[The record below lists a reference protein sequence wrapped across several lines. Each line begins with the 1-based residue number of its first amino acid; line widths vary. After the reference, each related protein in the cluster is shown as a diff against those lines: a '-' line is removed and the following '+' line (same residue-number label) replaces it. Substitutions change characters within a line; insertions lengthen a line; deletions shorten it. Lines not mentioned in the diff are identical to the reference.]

1 VTVFLVVTL
10 FAGALSLVFLIA
22 GLSALR
28 RGRAVRL
35 ANHLLFALLSF
46 TLAALFATLAVSTRG
61 YQALTEEQT
70 IATVTTRQTGPRR
83 FEARFT
89 FGDKAE
95 KVFELA
101 GDELY
106 VDAHILKWQPIG
118 NILGLK
124 TVYELDRV
132 AGRYSRLED
141 EQSLTRTVYSLAD
154 NKPLDLFDLRRRYRF
169 LGPLVDAEYGS
180 ATFLPALNEGR
191 YTLRVSTSGLLIR
204 KLKNQ

>member
-1 VTVFLVVTL
+1 MTVFLLISVLAAV
-10 FAGALSLVFLIA
+10 LSLVFLVA

-46 TLAALFATLAVSTRG
+46 TLATLFAALAISTRG

-70 IATVTTRQTGPRR
+70 IATVLTRQIGPGR

-89 FGDKAE
+89 FGDKSE

-101 GDELY
+101 GEELY
-106 VDAHILKWQPIG
+106 VDAHILKWKPLG

-132 AGRYSRLED
+132 AGRYQQLED
-141 EQSLTRTVYSLAD
+141 EQSLPRTVYSLAD
-154 NKPLDLFDLRRRYRF
+154 NKPLDLFDLRRRYSF

-180 ATFLPALNEGR
+180 ATFLPALHDGR
-191 YTLRVSTSGLLIR
+191 YALRVSTSGLLIR

>member
-1 VTVFLVVTL
+1 MTVFLLITL
-10 FAGALSLVFLIA
+10 IAAALSLVFLIA
-22 GLSALR
+22 GFSALR

-46 TLAALFATLAVSTRG
+46 TLASLFATLAISTRG
-61 YQALTEEQT
+61 YRALTEEQT
-70 IATVTTRQTGPRR
+70 IATVLTRQIGPGR

-89 FGDKAE
+89 FGDKSE

-101 GDELY
+101 GEELY
-106 VDAHILKWQPIG
+106 VDAHILKWKPLG

-132 AGRYSRLED
+132 AGRYQRLED
-141 EQSLTRTVYSLAD
+141 EQSLPRTVYSLAD
-154 NKPLDLFDLRRRYRF
+154 DKPLDLFDLRRRYSF

-180 ATFLPALNEGR
+180 ATFLPALHEGR